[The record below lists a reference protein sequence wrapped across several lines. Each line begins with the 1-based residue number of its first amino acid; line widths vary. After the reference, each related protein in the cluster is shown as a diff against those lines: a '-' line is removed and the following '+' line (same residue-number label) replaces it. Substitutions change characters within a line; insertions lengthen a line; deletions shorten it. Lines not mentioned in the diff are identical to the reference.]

1 MSSFQFPKVDRDN
14 NWKVATVPA
23 DLQCRHVEITGPVQ
37 RKMMI
42 NALNSTADVFMAD
55 FEDSNSPTWT
65 NIIDG
70 QVNLLDAN
78 NGTIDFT
85 NPDGKLT

>member
-1 MSSFQFPKVDRDN
+1 
-14 NWKVATVPA
+14 
-23 DLQCRHVEITGPVQ
+23 
-37 RKMMI
+37 MI